1 MIKDSRVKQ
10 KLVDQAIKNVIF
22 EGWTWNAIN
31 SSASFLDIEKDAL
44 KEILPNGPRDLV
56 REFVTSL
63 DSQMLARI
71 SKLKLEGMPIRMRI
85 YTAVKIRIELYKHYK
100 EQIRG
105 LISYLSFPGNITFGT
120 SLTFKTVSKIWYAVG
135 DESTDFSYYT
145 KRGLLTAI
153 YSATLLYWLSDD
165 SKDSEDTWSFL
176 ERRIEDVMKI
186 PKIKAG
192 FKDGVILKKILSIP
206 LRIIGKNI

>member
-10 KLVDQAIKNVIF
+10 KLVDQAIKNVVF
-22 EGWTWNAIN
+22 EGWTWKAIN
-31 SSASFLDIEKDAL
+31 SGASLLNIEQDAL
-44 KEILPNGPRDLV
+44 KEMFPNGPRDLV
-56 REFVTSL
+56 REFESNL

-71 SKLKLEGMPIRMRI
+71 NKLKLEGMPIRMRI
-85 YTAVKIRIELYKHYK
+85 YTAVKIRIELYQHYR
-100 EQIRG
+100 EQISG
-105 LISYLSFPGNITFGT
+105 LLSYLSFPGNITFGT
-120 SLTFKTVSKIWYAVG
+120 RLTFKTVSKIWYAVG

-165 SKDSEDTWSFL
+165 SKESEETWSFL

-192 FKDGVILKKILSIP
+192 FKDGVILKKILTMP
-206 LRIIGKNI
+206 LRIISKKA

>member
-10 KLVDQAIKNVIF
+10 KLVDQAIKNVVF
-22 EGWTWNAIN
+22 EGWTWKAIS
-31 SSASFLDIEKDAL
+31 SSASFLDIEKDEL
-44 KEILPNGPRDLV
+44 KEMFPNGPSDLV
-56 REFVTSL
+56 REFVSSL

-71 SKLKLEGMPIRMRI
+71 NKLKLEGMPIRMRI
-85 YTAVKIRIELYKHYK
+85 YTAVKIRIELYENYR

-105 LISYLSFPGNITFGT
+105 LLSYLSFPGNITFGT
-120 SLTFKTVSKIWYAVG
+120 GLTFNTVSKIWYAVG

-165 SKDSEDTWSFL
+165 SKESEETWFFL

-192 FKDGVILKKILSIP
+192 FKDGVILKKILTMP
-206 LRIIGKNI
+206 LRIISKKA